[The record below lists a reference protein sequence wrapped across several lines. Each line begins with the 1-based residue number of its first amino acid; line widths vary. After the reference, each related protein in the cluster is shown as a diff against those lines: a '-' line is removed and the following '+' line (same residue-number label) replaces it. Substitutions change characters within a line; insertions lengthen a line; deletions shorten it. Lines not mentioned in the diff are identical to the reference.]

1 MANRKRITNSNM
13 DPDGWNTCVLGR
25 KYYGNIDPKTEM
37 PDGLGIMKL
46 NSDHLYVGE
55 FQQGRRHGRGFLLG
69 LEDHSHTEQYFQ
81 RYSYEQVMSTA
92 EFDSC
97 GRVVHTGPSGEWKT
111 ELVEDFRYVK
121 EQDGLWEN
129 DALVS
134 EIDDSILKQQPWTDY
149 ELISSGIGYHDKA
162 KMEYTHQT
170 PLSSLEPG
178 GVLNV
183 NRSPFFVTPYGDD
196 GLLVL
201 TNSDKKMPF
210 IVRMDGEPYFS
221 SFIKDNHLPCHFF
234 ALNKLGN
241 DYVLRPELCV
251 PQKNNTVLP
260 MLKPFWK
267 EAGWTDQS
275 DEERILTVKLKD
287 LDEALK
293 HCNLCRDTLTV
304 LYPDKSDYWF
314 KSSAE
319 LMWNFGIK
327 EKVESNIERHGGY
340 MIDEWQFV
348 DERQSPMD
356 LRSKVKF
363 TPE

>member
-1 MANRKRITNSNM
+1 MAKRKRITNSDM
-13 DPDGWNTCVLGR
+13 YPIQWTTCILGK
-25 KYYGNIDPKTEM
+25 KYYGNIDSVTEM
-37 PDGLGIMKL
+37 PDGLGIMSME
-46 NSDHLYVGE
+46 NDQLYVGE
-55 FQQGRRHGRGFLLG
+55 FQQGRRHGRGFMLR

-81 RYSYEQVMSTA
+81 HYSYEQVMSTA

-111 ELVEDFRYVK
+111 EHVEDFRYVK
-121 EQDGLWEN
+121 EKDGVWDN

-134 EIDDSILKQQPWTDY
+134 EIDDSLLKQKPWADY
-149 ELISSGIGYHDKA
+149 ELISSGIHYDEVKMQNPVKA
-162 KMEYTHQT
+162 

-178 GVLNV
+178 GVLKV
-183 NRSPFFVTPYGDD
+183 DGSPYFITQYGDD

-201 TNSDKKMPF
+201 TNSNKEMPF
-210 IVRMDGEPYFS
+210 IVRIDGEPYFN
-221 SFIKDNHLPCHFF
+221 SFIKDSHLPYHFF
-234 ALNKLGN
+234 ALNKVGTE
-241 DYVLRPELCV
+241 YVFRPELCV
-251 PQKNNTVLP
+251 PQKTKVVLP
-260 MLKPFWK
+260 SLKPFWK
-267 EAGWTDQS
+267 ESGWTDQS
-275 DEERILTVKLKD
+275 DEERILSVKLEH

-319 LMWNFGIK
+319 LMWDFGIK
-327 EKVESNIERHGGY
+327 EKLEENIERYGGY
-340 MIDEWQFV
+340 MIDNWQFV